1 MKEMIKAKIFYN
13 PNSLFE
19 IRSAI
24 KFYEEID
31 KKQFNKFV
39 MWEEYNRFM
48 KSLNNYFLF
57 DNYKMD
63 KLNNFVI
70 PSYY

>member
-1 MKEMIKAKIFYN
+1 MRDVQIPDEMKNSLILMKEMMKAKIFYN

-48 KSLNNYFLF
+48 KSLNN
-57 DNYKMD
+57 
-63 KLNNFVI
+63 
-70 PSYY
+70 

>member
-1 MKEMIKAKIFYN
+1 MKEMMKAKIFYN

-48 KSLNNYFLF
+48 KSLNN
-57 DNYKMD
+57 
-63 KLNNFVI
+63 
-70 PSYY
+70 